1 MDVKLLG
8 MTTDFEDIEEE
19 EIPVRR
25 RRGCGFLFFLIM
37 TAVAAGYGGGL
48 GVFLWMVEDA
58 RTTVRALDEYRP
70 RMGSKV
76 YSSDGD
82 MLGEFSVMKRDVVG
96 INQIPLS
103 FQQAVIA
110 TEDDEFY
117 THRGVRPLAY
127 LSVFADFL
135 RTGKLRGG
143 STITMQVVRG
153 VGEWHVT
160 DPDSPEAERKGEEVQ
175 VAAGGPLGVGK
186 ERKFARKLR
195 EILVSLQV
203 EREFTKDELL
213 EIYLNGIL
221 LGLRAEGVQ
230 AGSQQYFAKDCS
242 ELTLGESAL
251 LAGLIRSPNNQQPF
265 RHPDLAISRRNIV
278 LKQMLELNYITPD
291 QYEAALKERLED
303 SLMTP
308 ERRAQLAAEGKGPV
322 TPDQIRA
329 PHFVEEIRLQI
340 QKEAMKRDVFQEGLE
355 IQTTL
360 DLRIQQAAEQTL
372 TAALEAFDDRKL
384 KALKSTGHESE
395 FVPVSGAILC
405 IDNRPGYK
413 GFVRAMVSRNLEK
426 PKFNCTTL
434 ARRQPGSSV
443 KPFIWAAAIANG
455 MTASTIENDSEF
467 VRVDRW
473 GNRFSPKNFDGGYL
487 GPVTLRTALQ
497 KSVNVVSVKLLER
510 LTVPVVGSYMQRTGI
525 YPRIDKAD
533 GLALALGSK
542 DVTVMNLC
550 VAYSAFANMGVRYDP
565 IIIDKVKSRDGLV
578 LYDCR
583 DHIKSEQA
591 MPAPV
596 AYVMTHLMQGVCKF
610 GTGAGGGVQAKWEK
624 AYPDRPRAG
633 KTGTSN
639 DSRNVWFCGFTPD
652 FTCVVWVGY
661 SDNRPLGSG
670 RNFTGGH
677 IANPIWT
684 DFMIEAEKGIPVR
697 GFEQPDGVVMM
708 KVDRATGQRGGDFE
722 EAFVK
727 GTAPPLSTA
736 RPESSELDEFN
747 ARLLDTL

>member
-1 MDVKLLG
+1 M
-8 MTTDFEDIEEE
+8 MTDPEHIEQDEM
-19 EIPVRR
+19 PPPR
-25 RRGCGFLFFLIM
+25 RRGCGLLFFLIM
-37 TAVAAGYGGGL
+37 TGVAAVYGAGL
-48 GVFLWMVEDA
+48 GVLLWAVEDA
-58 RTTVRALDEYRP
+58 RSTVRALDEYRP

-82 MLGEFSVMKRDVVG
+82 LLGEFTVMKRDVVAL
-96 INQIPLS
+96 NQIPLS
-103 FQQAVIA
+103 FQQAVVA

-117 THRGVRPLAY
+117 SHKGVRPLAY
-127 LSVFADFL
+127 LSVFADYL
-135 RTGKLRGG
+135 RTGYLRGG

-153 VGEWHVT
+153 VGEWHVS
-160 DPDSPEAERKGEEVQ
+160 DPDSPEAGRKGEEVQ

-186 ERKFARKLR
+186 ERKFTRKLR

-213 EIYLNGIL
+213 EIYLNGIM

-230 AGSQQYFAKDCS
+230 AGSQQYFGKDCS
-242 ELTLGESAL
+242 ELTLAESAL
-251 LAGLIRSPNNQQPF
+251 LAGLIRSPNGQQPF
-265 RHPDLAISRRNIV
+265 RHPDKAIGRRNVV

-308 ERRAQLAAEGKGPV
+308 ERREQLAAEGKGPL
-322 TPDQIRA
+322 TPDHFRA
-329 PHFVEEIRLQI
+329 PLFVEEIRLYI
-340 QKEAMKRDVFQEGLE
+340 RDEAMKRDVFQEGLE

-360 DLRIQQAAEQTL
+360 DMRIQTAGEQAL
-372 TAALEAFDDRKL
+372 IGALEKFDEQKL

-395 FVPVSGAILC
+395 FVPVSGALVC

-426 PKFNCTTL
+426 AKFNCATL

-443 KPFIWAAAIANG
+443 KPFIWTAAIANG
-455 MTASTIENDSEF
+455 MTASSIEEDREY
-467 VRVDRW
+467 VRIDRW
-473 GNRFSPKNFDGGYL
+473 GNRFTPQNFDGDYL
-487 GPVTLRTALQ
+487 GPITLRTALQ
-497 KSVNVVSVKLLER
+497 KSVNVVSCKLLEK
-510 LTVPVVGSYMQRTGI
+510 LTIPVVGSYMQRTGI
-525 YPRIDKAD
+525 YSRIDRND

-542 DVTVMNLC
+542 DTTPMDLC
-550 VAYSAFANMGVRYDP
+550 VAYSCFANMGVRYDP
-565 IIIDKVKSRDGLV
+565 IIVDRIKNRDGLV

-583 DHIKSEQA
+583 DHVKSEQA

-596 AYVMTHLMQGVCKF
+596 AYVMTHLMKGVCKF

-624 AYPDRPRAG
+624 AYPERPRAG

-661 SDNRPLGSG
+661 NDNRPLGSG

-697 GFEQPDGVVMM
+697 DFERPEGVVMIN
-708 KVDRATGQRGGDFE
+708 VDRATGQRGGDFE
-722 EAFVK
+722 EAFVQ
-727 GTAPPLSTA
+727 GTAPP
-736 RPESSELDEFN
+736 PSSVYPASPDLDEFN